1 MDTRLYSPQESPKV
15 PLGRRGG
22 VIGIFGVSSQD
33 VESASSPRTGP
44 SDGSAAIALCVGYL
58 LDDLF
63 QWSPTKFELHE
74 TGIQVES
81 GSSSTFVHLSQVTNL
96 FEEGEAIDD
105 YLPVEIVQTEGPN
118 LRVRLSPA
126 FLDSLLEVL
135 VRSLDGN
142 EPKVVT
148 PEDLIAPPV
157 FVPPADVPQQ
167 TEEQLINLR
176 TVEYV
181 DHQSSSAQDEFV
193 PAFGEPAL
201 SAEVATTVRTSPICP
216 YCQSPVDGSSATCES
231 CHAVHHEDC
240 WAESEGCSVT
250 GCTQSQAASL
260 VAATAVTS
268 GSGALT
274 NSVVAGTG
282 GWGSSTTAEP
292 IAPGVEFGATAATAP
307 HEFSARPK
315 RKRVLRTLLV
325 VVLLIGLPILAVF
338 GTVKNWWEP
347 ITGHM
352 YSEEELV
359 VATDTAESEGYDSGK
374 SDGYD
379 EGEAAGYTSG
389 KSAGYDEG
397 KTAGYAAGYA
407 SGVTDGCT
415 SVFEAVDSYIV
426 YSDSNPFSYSTIY
439 YLGKSSCY
447 G

>member
-1 MDTRLYSPQESPKV
+1 M
-15 PLGRRGG
+15 GG
-22 VIGIFGVSSQD
+22 DIGLFGVSSQD
-33 VESASSPRTGP
+33 VGSASSTRTG
-44 SDGSAAIALCVGYL
+44 SSAGLAAIALCVGYL
-58 LDDLF
+58 LDDISSE
-63 QWSPTKFELHE
+63 WSPTKFELFE

-81 GSSSTFVHLSQVTNL
+81 GSLSTFVHLAQVTDL
-96 FEEGEAIDD
+96 FEEGPAIDG
-105 YLPVEIVQTEGPN
+105 YLPLEIVRSDEAN
-118 LRVRLSPA
+118 LKVRLSPA
-126 FLDSLLEVL
+126 FLEALLAEL

-142 EPKVVT
+142 ESSVVT
-148 PEDLIAPPV
+148 QDPLVAPPV
-157 FVPPADVPQQ
+157 FVPPVDLPQVV
-167 TEEQLINLR
+167 EEQLINLR
-176 TVEYV
+176 TVDHV
-181 DHQSSSAQDEFV
+181 DQQPSSAQDEFV

-201 SAEVATTVRTSPICP
+201 SAEVATTVRTAPICP

-260 VAATAVTS
+260 RAAPAVTS

-274 NSVVAGTG
+274 NSAVAGTG

-307 HEFSARPK
+307 HEFSAPPK

-407 SGVTDGCT
+407 SGVTEGCT
-415 SVFEAVDSYIV
+415 SVFEAVNSYIV
-426 YSDSNPFSYSTIY
+426 YSDSNPYSYSTIY